1 MIGKYKIIALCTCR
15 IQDGECHGLVN
26 ELDQQ
31 LRNMGCRLFV
41 YNCISKLN
49 TNAEINAQISVFDII
64 DPSFCDAVVIHSYR
78 FDNYEFCKTLAQR
91 FLDMGLAVISL
102 GETIS
107 GCINLEYRHKDGFA

>member
-64 DPSFCDAVVIHSYR
+64 DPSFCDAPLSDEIKNKFFSTKGIASKVLPLMMNQPDAA
-78 FDNYEFCKTLAQR
+78 F
-91 FLDMGLAVISL
+91 
-102 GETIS
+102 S
-107 GCINLEYRHKDGFA
+107 GGVPYLTFE